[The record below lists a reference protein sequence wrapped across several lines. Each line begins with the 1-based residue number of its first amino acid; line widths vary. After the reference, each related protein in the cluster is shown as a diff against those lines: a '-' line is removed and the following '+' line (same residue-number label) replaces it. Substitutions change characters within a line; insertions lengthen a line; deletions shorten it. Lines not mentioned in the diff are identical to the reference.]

1 MGGKG
6 QRRREKNYRAAHG
19 GDHTARLPPPPKP
32 TDVDALPS
40 KLRRII
46 DFTARESV
54 KVSSANDGEQKRKR
68 KDLVNVTPQLLH
80 LLLLSF
86 CVVVVFFRKPG
97 LGEEG
102 FSEKLTNPKN
112 KDRSNGIAQEDEH
125 DKKKA
130 KRKRKQ
136 GEDLRF
142 ESLTQ
147 VLGSTSTKRKE
158 RKKKYLE
165 AKKQKNKK
173 AKLEDADFP
182 GHEKIKFG
190 DIVEAPPKLSV
201 VPKVLKTVQDA
212 SQERLRL
219 QAVEAYRKRKGWESR
234 PGVQLPGPV
243 SLNTSS

>member
-6 QRRREKNYRAAHG
+6 QKRREKNYRAAHG
-19 GDHTARLPPPPKP
+19 GDHTTRLPPPPKP

-46 DFTARESV
+46 DFTTRESV
-54 KVSSANDGEQKRKR
+54 KASSVNDVDQKRKR
-68 KDLVNVTPQLLH
+68 KDFVN
-80 LLLLSF
+80 
-86 CVVVVFFRKPG
+86 KPG
-97 LGEEG
+97 LGESG
-102 FSEKLTNPKN
+102 FSEKVTNHKN

-147 VLGSTSTKRKE
+147 ALGSTSSKRKD

-173 AKLEDADFP
+173 AKVEDKDFP

-201 VPKVLKTVQDA
+201 VPKVLKPVQDA

>member
-6 QRRREKNYRAAHG
+6 QRRREKNHRAAHG

-46 DFTARESV
+46 DFAARESV
-54 KVSSANDGEQKRKR
+54 KVSSANDGEQKRNR
-68 KDLVNVTPQLLH
+68 KDLVNSRREHILGRYSMNARSDLETWIR
-80 LLLLSF
+80 
-86 CVVVVFFRKPG
+86 RK
-97 LGEEG
+97 G

-190 DIVEAPPKLSV
+190 DIVEAPPKLSA